1 LDSPSAAQESPASPF
16 ATRSAPVSRRMTR
29 SATIAN
35 MRATRSASKAGGI
48 RLLDGLANEQLKK
61 RKATPAKRH
70 AGSRRNGKDKTTD
83 DNQEKDKPSAGGA
96 ASVGPYTI
104 FVEARS
110 MALVSSKFRLF
121 SMLNQINRSKIHE
134 MLGYL
139 FISFQP
145 RKGCFKVHD
154 EEGEIFLQHLVILLS
169 WYHVM
174 QDLEDPYTELESI
187 DVSKVVKDVGRKI
200 G

>member
-1 LDSPSAAQESPASPF
+1 MLSIVNLYVRYSHSLLSLSCSSCSNKDGKFLKAAKNVTSALN
-16 ATRSAPVSRRMTR
+16 SAFPKISTKVVVEVCFFTLYFLPILVFHSI
-29 SATIAN
+29 S
-35 MRATRSASKAGGI
+35 
-48 RLLDGLANEQLKK
+48 LLC
-61 RKATPAKRH
+61 
-70 AGSRRNGKDKTTD
+70 
-83 DNQEKDKPSAGGA
+83 
-96 ASVGPYTI
+96 
-104 FVEARS
+104 
-110 MALVSSKFRLF
+110 
-121 SMLNQINRSKIHE
+121 
-134 MLGYL
+134 LGYL